1 MLVCESAGTNGASGA
16 GISRYVKGT
25 VNTNPRTQLG
35 SLALACLLALSMQSA
50 PAVAAPMHAAQASP
64 IPARTTPSSAI
75 PSAGTA
81 YAAPAET
88 APSASSTAVEADP
101 AAAPEAGARAA
112 AAKLRQARGDT
123 LTKGQRLARGTKL
136 VSKNGRH
143 ALLVSK
149 KGKLRVLNWGRTRWH
164 AGTKVRGT
172 QLKITGGGRLV
183 LTSGERVVWRA
194 KARNVHR
201 VTVGDNGNVVAKSKS
216 GKTVWHLSRAA
227 SKRLNKGK
235 VHYYSQ
241 NNRRWSRAKFGAY
254 DIDRTGCLP
263 TSFAMAISAFRP
275 RVSPRAVAKYMWD
288 HGDYN
293 HVAGNKKRSKFG
305 AGAYSIEVAAE
316 HYGVM
321 ASPLRSRSQ
330 INRALKQGR
339 TVIALERGPSIFTG
353 GRIHVVVLS
362 GYSKGMTTV
371 IDPWKG
377 RPYRTLST
385 KFVWSWK
392 TNEKQYRHRGSAF
405 WAIG

>member
-1 MLVCESAGTNGASGA
+1 MCDASGA
-16 GISRYVKGT
+16 GISRYTKGT
-25 VNTNPRTQLG
+25 VKTNPRTQLG
-35 SLALACLLALSMQSA
+35 SLTLACLLALSMQSA
-50 PAVAAPMHAAQASP
+50 PAIAAPLQAAPSHAAPLQAEAAEPEQAAAADARQAS
-64 IPARTTPSSAI
+64 A
-75 PSAGTA
+75 
-81 YAAPAET
+81 
-88 APSASSTAVEADP
+88 SASE
-101 AAAPEAGARAA
+101 ARAA
-112 AAKLRQARGDT
+112 AGALRQARGDT
-123 LTKGQRLARGTKL
+123 LSKGQRLARGTKL
-136 VSKNGRH
+136 VSKNGHH

-149 KGKLRVLNWGRTRWH
+149 TGKLRVLNWGRTRWH
-164 AGTKVRGT
+164 AGAKVTGT
-172 QLKITGGGRLV
+172 QLKITGSGRLV

-194 KARNVHR
+194 KTRNVHR
-201 VTVGDNGNVVAKSKS
+201 VTISDDGNLVAKSKS

-254 DIDRTGCLP
+254 NIDRTGCLP

-275 RVSPRAVAKYMWD
+275 RVSPRSVAKYMWNY
-288 HGDYN
+288 GDYN

-305 AGAYSIEVAAE
+305 AGAYSIEVAAK

-321 ASPLRSRSQ
+321 ASPLKSRAQ

-353 GRIHVVVLS
+353 GKIHVVVLS
-362 GYSKGMTTV
+362 GYSKGTTTV